1 MSTFSRPFLCVITK
15 LFLCRLTNLE
25 LLEIQA
31 ESMFERE
38 VREESY
44 PKLFGRGGW
53 SDLKIEMLEIV
64 SLLTTWDL
72 FKCTATGGSCRFFQ
86 QWTGIDAI
94 GQSPYPLLSLTRVLN
109 IS

>member
-1 MSTFSRPFLCVITK
+1 MMSTSLPSTSLCVTK
-15 LFLCRLTNLE
+15 LFIRLTNLE

-31 ESMFERE
+31 ESIFERE

-64 SLLTTWDL
+64 SLFTTWDM
-72 FKCTATGGSCRFFQ
+72 FKRTATGGLCMFFQ

-94 GQSPYPLLSLTRVLN
+94 GQSPYPYSP
-109 IS
+109 